1 MTLHGAH
8 RYPIVIRER
17 HLDSFGH
24 VNNATYL
31 ELMEEARWESIT
43 ERGYGL
49 EKIRETGQGPT
60 ILEIHLLFIQELRLR
75 ESVVIHTQ
83 LITYEK
89 KIAQLKQWITN
100 AEEKVCCEAVFKIGL
115 FDVKARKL
123 ILPTVEWRNAL
134 GAV

>member
-1 MTLHGAH
+1 MNPHPVH
-8 RYPIVIRER
+8 RYPIVIREH

-31 ELMEEARWESIT
+31 ELLEEARWESIT
-43 ERGYGL
+43 ERGYGF

-60 ILEIHLLFIQELRLR
+60 ILEIHLLFTQELRLR

-89 KIAQLKQWITN
+89 RSHN
-100 AEEKVCCEAVFKIGL
+100 
-115 FDVKARKL
+115 
-123 ILPTVEWRNAL
+123 
-134 GAV
+134 